1 MIKFLAM
8 DVDGTLTDGKVYM
21 GNDGESFKAFDIK
34 DGCGIKEILPMY
46 GIIPIIITARNSKML
61 SNRCEELGI
70 TEIHQGVRKK
80 LDCLKEIV
88 EKYSNVDEHYTLQDV
103 AYVGDDI
110 LDLQCMEP
118 IKQAGGLAACP
129 KDAAEKVISC
139 CDYIAPH
146 KGGEGAVRDVIEY
159 IIASHENE
167 KDFINDKLD
176 SRLEKAI
183 EYISALNFSELT
195 IGKHEVEDGFFYT
208 VQEYEAF
215 DENES
220 VYESHKQYI
229 DIQWLVTGY
238 EKLFVTDIK
247 NLKVSAPYDVDRDV
261 IHYESSNNMSGMLL
275 SRGSCAVLFPN
286 DAHRAGRVNGQRC
299 MIKKVVGKLK
309 IDVFRDSIDSLN
321 PLTKASSGR

>member
-34 DGCGIKEILPMY
+34 DGYGIKEILPIY

-70 TEIHQGVRKK
+70 YEIHQGIRKK
-80 LDCLKEIV
+80 FDCLKEIV
-88 EKYSNVDEHYTLQDV
+88 EKYCNDNEHYTLQDV

-118 IKQAGGLAACP
+118 IKQASGLTACP

-159 IIASHENE
+159 IVASHENE
-167 KDFINDKLD
+167 TNFINEILSD
-176 SRLEKAI
+176 RLEKAI
-183 EYISALNFSELT
+183 EYISLLNFSELT
-195 IGKHEVEDGFFYT
+195 TGKYEIDEGFFYN

-229 DIQWLVTGY
+229 DIQWMVEGY
-238 EKLFVTDIK
+238 EKLFITDIK
-247 NLKVSAPYDVDRDV
+247 NLTVSVPYDADRDV
-261 IHYESSNNMSGMLL
+261 INYKSSNNMSGMLL
-275 SRGSCAVLFPN
+275 SKGSCAVLFPN
-286 DAHRAGRVNGQRC
+286 DAHRAGRVNGQKC

-309 IDVFRDSIDSLN
+309 IDV
-321 PLTKASSGR
+321 

>member
-21 GNDGESFKAFDIK
+21 GNEGESFKAFNIK
-34 DGCGIKEILPMY
+34 DGCGIKEILPIY
-46 GIIPIIITARNSKML
+46 RIIPIIITARNSKML
-61 SNRCEELGI
+61 SIRCEELGI

-80 LDCLKEIV
+80 LDCLNEVV
-88 EKYSNVDEHYTLQDV
+88 EKYCNDNEHYTLQDV

-139 CDYIAPH
+139 CNYISHH

-159 IIASHENE
+159 IVASHENE
-167 KDFINDKLD
+167 TNLKNEILND
-176 SRLEKAI
+176 RLEKAI
-183 EYISALNFSELT
+183 EYISLLNFSALT
-195 IGKHEVEDGFFYT
+195 TGKHEVEDGFFFT

-229 DIQWLVTGY
+229 DIQWMVEGY
-238 EKLFVTDIK
+238 EKLYITDVK
-247 NLKVSAPYDVDRDV
+247 NLNVSVPYDADRDV
-261 IHYESSNNMSGMLL
+261 INYELSNNKSGMLL
-275 SRGSCAVLFPN
+275 SKGSCAVLFPN
-286 DAHRAGRVNGQRC
+286 DAHRAGRVNGQNC

-309 IDVFRDSIDSLN
+309 IDIFN
-321 PLTKASSGR
+321 